1 MCFCLDPYESQ
12 HAPVPTPL
20 LKLTRSHSGK
30 DRLNLFITKNG
41 TCEMMSEF
49 GDCSVRKIVFNED
62 RDLNTHAIESP
73 GLHPL
78 TYKDLQIQVLYGVKK
93 LNALGFHGMTESP

>member
-1 MCFCLDPYESQ
+1 
-12 HAPVPTPL
+12 
-20 LKLTRSHSGK
+20 
-30 DRLNLFITKNG
+30 
-41 TCEMMSEF
+41 MSEF

-93 LNALGFHGMTESP
+93 LNALGFHRNDRIAVITPAGPETAVAIITVMTGFTVVALDPQIKKTGISKLLVPPED